1 MITPAAWLVWLV
13 TAVVALSATRNP
25 IYLVLILACIA
36 IVAWRLR
43 AIADAPTLPLSF
55 VRLALVIIVTS
66 ALFNLITAHFGQ
78 TVLFRLPAG
87 IPLLGGPYTLE
98 ALVYGVINGLV
109 LAGFLGAFSVLILA
123 VPTHALIRLI
133 PRAFYP
139 IAVVISIAIAFVPAT
154 LSQFQQIR
162 EAQLVRGHRVR
173 GLRDWLPLF
182 MPLFVGGLERAFQL
196 AEAMTAR
203 GFGTLGANSSARDDR
218 LPPRVRDLP
227 PLHPGAGA
235 DCAAGRAAVAPH
247 VGASWPGHGRH
258 RARRRPGRSC
268 FVVARTHDQAHG
280 LSNPAVDRPRLAVVA
295 GAAATAAGVLVLPRI
310 SSASLGYSPYPKLSV
325 PPFDPLIALALLG
338 LAVPAVVLWQASRVQ
353 QKSGLSS

>member
-1 MITPAAWLVWLV
+1 MIHSAAWLAWLL

-25 IYLVLILACIA
+25 SYLLLILASIA
-36 IVAWRLR
+36 GVARSLRLS
-43 AIADAPTLPLSF
+43 ADAPALPLSLA
-55 VRLALVIIVTS
+55 RLALLIIFTS

-109 LAGFLGAFSVLILA
+109 LAGFLGAFTVLTMAL
-123 VPTHALIRLI
+123 PTHALIRLI

-139 IAVVISIAIAFVPAT
+139 IAVVISIAVAFVPAT

-182 MPLFVGGLERAFQL
+182 MPLLVGGMERAFQL

-203 GFGTLGANSSARDDR
+203 GFGTLGAEATSDHGRLQASSAISSRWLLVLGLVALLAGLLLR
-218 LPPRVRDLP
+218 LMWGQAGIGMAGIAL
-227 PLHPGAGA
+227 GAGLIF
-235 DCAAGRAAVAPH
+235 AALWLQGRNVKRT
-247 VGASWPGHGRH
+247 VYRTQRWTGRDW
-258 RARRRPGRSC
+258 
-268 FVVARTHDQAHG
+268 VV
-280 LSNPAVDRPRLAVVA
+280 
-295 GAAATAAGVLVLPRI
+295 AAGVTVTFAGYVLFPRI
-310 SSASLGYSPYPKLSV
+310 SSVLLAYSPYPTLSL
-325 PPFDPLIALALLG
+325 PPFDPIIALATLG
-338 LAVPAVVLWQASRVQ
+338 LAAPAVVLWQARR
-353 QKSGLSS
+353 KKPN